1 MEKVKT
7 VEAHADFIRA
17 IIVHPTE
24 PYVIT
29 SSDDAKIK
37 IWNYEKDFYLVRT
50 LDEHKHFV
58 MALAFNPKDL
68 TKFGSTS
75 MDKTIKIWNLTTE
88 GKANFTLQG
97 HKGSVNT
104 IDFYK
109 GDKPHLVTGS
119 DDHTIKIWDYQTRQ
133 CLNTLEVYKMA
144 VTCVQYHPDLPLLIS
159 TAEDGLSLIH
169 HSGNHTLLNTL

>member
-1 MEKVKT
+1 MKSI
-7 VEAHADFIRA
+7 EAHGDFIRA

-24 PYVIT
+24 PFVIT

-37 IWNYEKDFYLVRT
+37 IWNHDKDFSLVRT

-75 MDKTIKIWNLTTE
+75 MDKTVKIWNLTTE
-88 GKANFTLQG
+88 GKANFTLTG
-97 HKGSVNT
+97 HKGSVNC

-109 GDKPHLVTGS
+109 GDKPHLATGS
-119 DDHTIKIWDYQTRQ
+119 DDHSIKIWDYQTRQ
-133 CLNTLEVYKMA
+133 CL
-144 VTCVQYHPDLPLLIS
+144 
-159 TAEDGLSLIH
+159 
-169 HSGNHTLLNTL
+169 HTI